1 MTDPSDVLFDL
12 LSRHAKDG
20 CRISEADISRWTNG
34 LVEEEE
40 VLYDGLAALLA
51 RGYHERRYSFEFC
64 DAVVNELYGPMISK
78 QCETP
83 PPAWPKLFWRVFE
96 AFDAGEF
103 HRQPDKS
110 DDPVAEF
117 TDPEIAN
124 IVRDL

>member
-1 MTDPSDVLFDL
+1 MTDACDILFEL
-12 LSRHAKDG
+12 LGRYSASESY
-20 CRISEADISRWTNG
+20 ISEADISRWTNG
-34 LVEEEE
+34 VVEREE

-64 DAVVNELYGPMISK
+64 DIVVNDLYGRMIEK
-78 QCETP
+78 QLQTP

-117 TDPEIAN
+117 TDPEIAE
-124 IVRDL
+124 IVRGL